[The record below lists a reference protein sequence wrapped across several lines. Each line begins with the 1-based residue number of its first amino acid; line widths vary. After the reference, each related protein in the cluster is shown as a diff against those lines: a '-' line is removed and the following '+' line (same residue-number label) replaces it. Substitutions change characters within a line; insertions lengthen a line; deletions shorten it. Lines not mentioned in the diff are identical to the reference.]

1 MPQQTRRAQFRSLH
15 EKIHAN
21 GKEEGQAASELIN
34 IHAAR
39 HGGFDV
45 FFTVRKGIGQFLNQ
59 VRTRLLH
66 MVARDRD

>member
-15 EKIHAN
+15 EKVHAN
-21 GKEEGQAASELIN
+21 GKEEGQAARKFIN

-45 FFTVRKGIGQFLNQ
+45 FFAVCKSIGQFLNQ
-59 VRTRLLH
+59 VRARLLH

>member
-15 EKIHAN
+15 KEVHAN
-21 GKEEGQAASELIN
+21 GEEKGQAACKFIN
-34 IHAAR
+34 IHTAR

-59 VRTRLLH
+59 VRARLLH
-66 MVARDRD
+66 VVARDRD